1 MRLSKNDE
9 IELMKNILKQNYGL
23 DQFRKMLGT
32 DTQKE
37 TKKQIIK
44 DPDHAINIMQRRYW
58 RRIEISVIW
67 CFWFI
72 YSLLKILTNPFASF
86 SEFLILL
93 TGVPG
98 PILLGIYV
106 NKLISVDNNTQN
118 NVSKEAK
125 PLESDSHAFNDILSV
140 FCADDTILK
149 LVLDKDELADW
160 QLKMKFCQA
169 LWRKKEVAQLF
180 TDNPQFLTLVKTL
193 DKAAGKKEMHTY
205 AYLNRPNRVE
215 TTYEVDVTK
224 LPQYPKTKQAIKQ
237 DLAVLGQKL
246 EDQVLQPDLTQIVDY
261 IMQSGNPDL
270 VSYLPITVHENYS
283 NTLLENAMDE

>member
-9 IELMKNILKQNYGL
+9 IELMKNILKQSYGL

-44 DPDHAINIMQRRYW
+44 DPDRAINIMQHRYW
-58 RRIEISVIW
+58 RGIEISTLW
-67 CFWFI
+67 CFLFV

-106 NKLISVDNNTQN
+106 NKLISADNNTQN
-118 NVSKEAK
+118 NVPKEAK

-140 FCADDTILK
+140 FFARMIR
-149 LVLDKDELADW
+149 
-160 QLKMKFCQA
+160 F
-169 LWRKKEVAQLF
+169 
-180 TDNPQFLTLVKTL
+180 
-193 DKAAGKKEMHTY
+193 
-205 AYLNRPNRVE
+205 
-215 TTYEVDVTK
+215 
-224 LPQYPKTKQAIKQ
+224 
-237 DLAVLGQKL
+237 
-246 EDQVLQPDLTQIVDY
+246 
-261 IMQSGNPDL
+261 
-270 VSYLPITVHENYS
+270 
-283 NTLLENAMDE
+283 